1 MTFLRLLPLL
11 VLLAAAAARAGGAT
25 EDEAR
30 AARQAGDYPR
40 AIALYEELLAA
51 TPGNVSYLFQLG
63 TVQGWAGRY
72 DQALATLERGLA
84 LAPADTDLRMA
95 RGRVLA
101 WSGQHARAEAVFR
114 EILAA
119 EPGNLEAQNM
129 LGRVQLWTR
138 QFDAAER
145 SFDAILAADPANT
158 DALIA
163 RGDIEKLQERPD
175 AARVFYER
183 AAVTAPTSREIQNR
197 LAEVRRLGRWRLDA
211 GLELSSFDGDSR
223 EDWTDWRAT
232 LRYALDRK
240 TGLSVGVERADR
252 FGVLDTAYA
261 AGADRRFTDNLSG
274 TARFTLTPEADFL
287 PVRALDLGGIW
298 RVRVGDHSL
307 PGTLL
312 LADYRAASY
321 GPGTVHLAWYG
332 VTQYLP
338 FRVAVTL
345 KGLAAR
351 NLNARW
357 TGAWQ
362 FRLDGEPAEKW
373 RWHLAY
379 ADGKESLASTVF
391 DFLAERRTR
400 AVFGGLHYEFS
411 PAFAVRLDLTH
422 EWAAGL
428 PDRNAFHAGLT
439 TRF

>member
-1 MTFLRLLPLL
+1 MTFIRLASLF
-11 VLLAAAAARAGGAT
+11 LLAGLAAIGASAAT
-25 EDEAR
+25 EEEAR
-30 AARQAGDYPR
+30 AARQAGDFPR
-40 AIALYEELLAA
+40 AILLFEELVAA
-51 TPGNVSYLFQLG
+51 DPDNVSFLLQLG

-84 LAPADTDLRMA
+84 LAPTDTDLRMA

-101 WSGQHARAEAVFR
+101 WSGQHGRAETVFR
-114 EILAA
+114 EILGA
-119 EPGNLEAQNM
+119 EPANLEAQNM

-145 SFDAILAADPANT
+145 TFDAILAAAPDNT

-175 AARVFYER
+175 AAREFYER

-197 LAEVRRLGRWRLDA
+197 LAGVRRLGRWRLDA
-211 GLELSSFDGDSR
+211 GLERSVFDGDSR
-223 EDWTDWRAT
+223 EDWTDWRAN
-232 LRYALDRK
+232 LRYSVDRK
-240 TGLSVGVERADR
+240 TGLSVGIERADR
-252 FGVLDTAYA
+252 FGILDTAYA
-261 AGADRRFTDNLSG
+261 MGADRRFTDNLSG
-274 TARFTLTPEADFL
+274 TARVTLTPEADFL
-287 PVRALDLGGIW
+287 PVRALDLGTVW
-298 RVRVGDHSL
+298 RVRVGDESL

-312 LADYRAASY
+312 LADYRAATY
-321 GPGTVHLAWYG
+321 VPGTVHLVWYG
-332 VTQYLP
+332 LTQYTP

-362 FRLDGEPAEKW
+362 FRLDGEPADNW

-379 ADGKESLASTVF
+379 ADGKESLSSTVF

-411 PAFAVRLDLTH
+411 PALAVRLDLTH

-428 PDRNAFHAGLT
+428 PDRNAFHVGFT